1 MTAEVL
7 LFAAVIALSPFT
19 LIPALFMQ
27 FAPRAHA
34 AGGAFLAGWVAG
46 VAVPVSVCVALT
58 PLVQRLEGGHS
69 WTAWVRIG
77 FGALL
82 VAVGIRQWLVRHGK
96 AAPGWMRLLAGATP
110 GRAFRLGLLLSLC
123 NPKVFLLSAAAGI
136 AVATE
141 EPAPTPAGAVAAV
154 ALFTACAAATVVLPV
169 LLRLVLGE
177 RVVGPLARARS
188 LLERNAAAVMAVVIA
203 AIGVLVLVEGLVQV

>member
-1 MTAEVL
+1 MTGEVV
-7 LFAAVIALSPFT
+7 LFALVIALSPFT

-27 FAPRAHA
+27 FTPRAHA
-34 AGGAFLAGWVAG
+34 TGGAFLAGWVAG

-77 FGALL
+77 LGALL
-82 VAVGIRQWLVRHGK
+82 VLLGIRQWLVRHGK
-96 AAPGWMRLLAGATP
+96 AAPGWMRLLADATP
-110 GRAFRLGLLLSLC
+110 PRAFRLGLLLSLL
-123 NPKVFLLSAAAGI
+123 NPKIFLLSAAAGI

-141 EPAPTPAGAVAAV
+141 DPTPAGAVIAV
-154 ALFTACAAATVVLPV
+154 ALFTACAAATVLLPV
-169 LLRLVLGE
+169 LLRLVFGE

-203 AIGVLVLVEGLVQV
+203 AIGLLLLAEGLAEV